1 MSIPDGWNRN
11 PSTWRHRLPYMVL
24 SILGLSIATY
34 LSLYQLHLIKHVFE
48 PFFGSG
54 SRYVLTKTPIEHYLP
69 VPDGLLGAIAYLVEV
84 ALGSFGGEDRWRA
97 HPRIVLSFALV
108 ACGLGG
114 IGTLLTLLQGAWFD
128 HWCTLCLC
136 SAFVS
141 INLVGPALEE
151 ALASLQYLT
160 QPRVRQARTV
170 RRHP

>member
-1 MSIPDGWNRN
+1 MSIPNGWSRN
-11 PSTWRHRLPYMVL
+11 PSSWRRRLPYLVL
-24 SILGLSIATY
+24 SIIGLGIATY
-34 LSLYQLHLIKHVFE
+34 LSLYQLHLIPHVFE

-54 SRYVLTKTPIEHYLP
+54 SRYVLTQTPIEHDLP
-69 VPDGLLGAIAYLVEV
+69 VPDGLLGSVAYLVEGV
-84 ALGSFGGEDRWRA
+84 LGAFGGEDRWRT
-97 HPRIVLSFALV
+97 HPWIVLAFALL

-151 ALASLQYLT
+151 ALASFQSLT
-160 QPRVRQARTV
+160 ERGIWPVRAV
-170 RRHP
+170 RSGS